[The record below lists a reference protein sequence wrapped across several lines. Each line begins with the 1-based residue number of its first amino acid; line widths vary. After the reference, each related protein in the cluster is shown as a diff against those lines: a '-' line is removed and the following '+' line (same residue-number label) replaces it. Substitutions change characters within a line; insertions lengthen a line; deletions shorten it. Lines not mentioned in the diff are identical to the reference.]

1 MPTNGDNLRKMI
13 AALLVEQGPPTEKDL
28 HKLIDETRALPICRV
43 EDAEADAIFKELTA
57 RFGVVMGPIRGVND
71 EYTPWLA
78 NAKRQE
84 NFSDFYWR
92 RHTEYIASQG
102 FANQAVMQ
110 AIDEDTDTVLDRLEN
125 PQKTDRGWKRRGLVM
140 GHVQSGKTQHYTGL
154 ICKAADAGY
163 KVIIVIA
170 GIHNNLRNQTQMR
183 IDQGFIGKDSATVGR
198 RDGDIIVGVGR
209 HNGARFPVS
218 FTSTRRDFNA
228 NAAENL
234 GLALDQLNEPVV
246 FVIKKNASILTKLI
260 DWLKDH
266 NLNRNIGQIPSPL
279 LLIDDEADNA
289 SINVSNS
296 AAISAING
304 KIRSLLE
311 LFQFSSYIGYTA
323 TPFANIF
330 IDPDD
335 NDEMKG
341 DDLFPKHF
349 IYSLDPASNYFGA
362 EEVFLDEESSP
373 KILREL
379 VDNDEFL
386 PTNHKIN
393 ADVPDLPESL
403 IDALRA
409 FVLVIAVRIAR
420 QQDGQHNS
428 MLVNASRFT
437 NIQNKIQS
445 RITIELKRIQD
456 AVRVNGMLPPDKAIQ
471 DPAIK
476 ELHRVWIDEYDEGEF
491 SWTTILHLL
500 HKAAAPIEVRVVN
513 SQARGRL
520 NYGEHQEHGLNV
532 IAVGGFALSR
542 GLTLENLSI
551 SYFLRNS
558 LMYDTLM
565 QMCRWF
571 GYRPGFKD
579 LCRVWMPP
587 ESIGWYRFISLA
599 IEDLRSELERLE
611 RAGGTP
617 NDFGLMV
624 RKHPGALIVTARN
637 KLGSAEA
644 VEISLNLKGK
654 FAETATLL
662 SNPDVIDANRKAV
675 HNFAA
680 SLKRNGMTSD
690 DRMTWI
696 NGRGF
701 YIPEVPAEH
710 IMSFISQF
718 ENHEAWLDTR
728 KTLVEGYIKPR
739 LKDEFKLWDVC
750 FSGVSSQTSIGVQSG
765 LIDDCLG
772 EEFALGVRVQGRPVQ
787 PGRLKIGNNRRVS
800 TGGIGSV
807 GLTEEEISDAKNQFA
822 PGKNNPSETIYANVR
837 KRPLIMIHLLGILEE
852 KDGPF
857 LYNGAPVAA
866 YGYLMPAET
875 KYESPDETVMANRR
889 LLQEWFQVDISEAD
903 NPEDEMVGANDE

>member
-1 MPTNGDNLRKMI
+1 MSANGINLRKMLV
-13 AALLVEQGPPTEKDL
+13 ALLIDKGPPTEKQLQDM
-28 HKLIDETRALPICRV
+28 IAEVRIAQMCQV
-43 EDAEADAIFKELTA
+43 EDVEADVIFKELTA
-57 RFGVVMGPIRGVND
+57 KFGVVMGPITGINS
-71 EYTPWLA
+71 EYNPWLA

-92 RHTEYIASQG
+92 RHTEYIATQG
-102 FANQAVMQ
+102 FANQAVMRT
-110 AIDEDTDTVLDRLEN
+110 IDEDTDIVLDRLEN
-125 PQKTDRGWKRRGLVM
+125 PQKTDASWKRRGLVM
-140 GHVQSGKTQHYTGL
+140 GHVQSGKTQNYTGL

-170 GIHNNLRNQTQMR
+170 GIHNNLRNQTQIR
-183 IDQGFIGKDSATVGR
+183 IDQGFIGKDSASVGR
-198 RDGDIIVGVGR
+198 RNGDIIVGVGK
-209 HNGARFPVS
+209 HNGDRFPVS

-260 DWLKDH
+260 DWLKVH
-266 NLNRNIGQIPSPL
+266 NLNRNIRKIPSPL

-296 AAISAING
+296 VKISAING
-304 KIRSLLE
+304 KIRNLLE
-311 LFQFSSYIGYTA
+311 LFEYSSYVGYTA

-335 NDEMKG
+335 TDEWAG

-349 IYSLDPASNYFGA
+349 IYSLNAASSYFGA
-362 EEVFLDEESSP
+362 DEVFLDEESSP
-373 KILREL
+373 KILREI

-386 PTNHKIN
+386 PTNHKIDD
-393 ADVPDLPESL
+393 DVPDLPESL

-420 QQDGQHNS
+420 QQDNQHNS

-437 NIQNKIQS
+437 NTQNKIQS
-445 RITIELKRIQD
+445 RIAIELKKIQD
-456 AVRVNGMLPPDKAIQ
+456 AVRVNGMLPTDKAIQ

-491 SWTTILHLL
+491 SWAAILNLL

-513 SQARGRL
+513 SQAKGRL
-520 NYGEHQEHGLNV
+520 NYADHQEHGLNV
-532 IAVGGFALSR
+532 IAVGGFSLSR

-587 ESIGWYRFISLA
+587 ESIGWYRFIAEA
-599 IEDLRSELERLE
+599 IESLRSELERLE
-611 RAGGTP
+611 RSGGTP
-617 NDFGLMV
+617 DDFGLMV

-637 KLGSAEA
+637 KLGTAERVA
-644 VEISLNLKGK
+644 ISLNLKGK
-654 FAETATLL
+654 FAETATLINKPEVL
-662 SNPDVIDANRKAV
+662 EANREAV

-680 SLKRNGMTSD
+680 SLKRDGLTSE

-696 NGRGF
+696 DGRGF
-701 YIPEVPAEH
+701 YIPKVPAEY
-710 IMSFISQF
+710 ILSFISQF

-728 KTLVEGYIKPR
+728 RELVEGYIKPR
-739 LKDEFKLWDVC
+739 LNDEFKQWDVC
-750 FSGVSSQTSIGVQSG
+750 FTGVRSLTSVGVQTG
-765 LIDDCLG
+765 LIDNCLG
-772 EEFALGVRVQGRPVQ
+772 RELTLGVRQEGAPTM
-787 PGRLKIGNNRRVS
+787 PGRLKIGNRRRIS

-807 GLTEEEISDAKNQFA
+807 GLTEEVIAYAKKTFGN
-822 PGKNNPSETIYANVR
+822 PNIKNPSETIYSNVR
-837 KRPLIMIHLLGILEE
+837 ERPLIMIHLLGITST
-852 KDGPF
+852 DGILINP
-857 LYNGAPVAA
+857 GEPVAA
-866 YGYLMPAET
+866 YGYLMPAKT

-889 LLQEWFQVDISEAD
+889 LLEEWFQVDLSEAD
-903 NPEDEMVGANDE
+903 NPEDEMAGDNDE